1 MRDEMN
7 IFTILTPKSQTEFIE
22 YDSTIR
28 QALETFDFHK
38 FTVVPL
44 IDDEGK
50 YVSTLSEGDIL
61 RYIKNEANF
70 DVEIAESVKI
80 NTIEKYRSYEA
91 ITIDSTMDEVLK
103 LAMNQ
108 NFVPI
113 IDDRG
118 MYIGIIKRNDIIKC
132 YINEKHLD

>member
-38 FTVVPL
+38 FSVVPL

-118 MYIGIIKRNDIIKC
+118 MYIGIIKRKDIIKC

>member
-1 MRDEMN
+1 MN

-38 FTVVPL
+38 FSVVPL

-70 DVEIAESVKI
+70 DIEVAESVKI

-91 ITIDSTMDEVLK
+91 ITIDSTMDEVLR

-108 NFVPI
+108 NFIPI

-118 MYIGIIKRNDIIKC
+118 MYIGIIKRKDIIKC
-132 YINEKHLD
+132 YISEKHLN

>member
-70 DVEIAESVKI
+70 NIEIAESVKI

-118 MYIGIIKRNDIIKC
+118 MYIGIIKRKDIIKC
-132 YINEKHLD
+132 YISEKHLD

>member
-38 FTVVPL
+38 FSVVPL

-70 DVEIAESVKI
+70 DIEVAESVKI

-91 ITIDSTMDEVLK
+91 ITIDSTMDEVLR

-108 NFVPI
+108 NFIPI

-118 MYIGIIKRNDIIKC
+118 MYIGIIKRKDIIKC
-132 YINEKHLD
+132 YISEKHLN